1 MSAQLHPAEGYT
13 LLEML
18 VVLGLL
24 GLILS
29 ITVPW
34 SFQGMQSR
42 KLNEQGRMIIT
53 MLKTARTEAIVKNKE
68 SVVEA
73 DLTRNLISIR
83 EGGEQHALDKK
94 LTLKMLTARQEAVG
108 EKGAIRFFANG
119 SSTGGMVI
127 LQGGGR
133 SVEVHVDWLTGKIS
147 RGP

>member
-1 MSAQLHPAEGYT
+1 
-13 LLEML
+13 
-18 VVLGLL
+18 
-24 GLILS
+24 
-29 ITVPW
+29 
-34 SFQGMQSR
+34 MQSR

-53 MLKTARTEAIVKNKE
+53 MLKSARTEAIVKNKE
-68 SVVEA
+68 SVVET

-119 SSTGGMVI
+119 SSTGGMMI